1 MEIGGNEVKKSNLS
15 TSDSSQKSHFNW
27 SNSNVSNLHTKIALI
42 KQREIQRLRAAGM
55 SSKSLNEVMEPL
67 EDPQISSVK
76 KVRFKDLEGGEL
88 C

>member
-15 TSDSSQKSHFNW
+15 TSDSSHKSHFNW

-42 KQREIQRLRAAGM
+42 KQREIQRLKAAGE

-67 EDPQISSVK
+67 EDAQVNSVK